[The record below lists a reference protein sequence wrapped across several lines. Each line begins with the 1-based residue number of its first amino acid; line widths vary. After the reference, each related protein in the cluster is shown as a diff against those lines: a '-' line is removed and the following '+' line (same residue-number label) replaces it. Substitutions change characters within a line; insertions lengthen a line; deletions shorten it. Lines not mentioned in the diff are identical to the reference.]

1 MTFLVIDH
9 NYQVFPAFNVIYNVY
24 GPFLTTKTSISDK
37 KSLLTLFFTQFVLS
51 HAPDNTTSPNIG
63 GRIHGPS
70 PSQIFGGPSPQ
81 YPYKSPPMNRGD

>member
-63 GRIHGPS
+63 GTDTWAVPISNFWGTV
-70 PSQIFGGPSPQ
+70 
-81 YPYKSPPMNRGD
+81 PPVPL